1 MSKLDELLDGKN
13 WGIGEGAEGN
23 SVDVFYGDD
32 YRGNFLL
39 PEARAELAQLRAELE
54 KRHHEFLKLDNE
66 NAALRADLLEAV
78 QMVALAAG
86 ANEHGWKEEYRRALH
101 DFLGAHLD
109 VLTGDGA

>member
-54 KRHHEFLKLDNE
+54 KRVPCPECGGVDPKGEQDGNYFCGMCGGQGSVPNGVPGCRLKERTERL
-66 NAALRADLLEAV
+66 V
-78 QMVALAAG
+78 VS
-86 ANEHGWKEEYRRALH
+86 
-101 DFLGAHLD
+101 
-109 VLTGDGA
+109 